1 MKNKS
6 IICIICLSFIIVL
19 SIGCVSAND
28 SINDT
33 LSSDL
38 DDSSEILSGNNNN
51 NMKTIDSGSVSGGV
65 VLIDQHSWTEH
76 SEITY
81 DVPSN
86 AKIVSANL
94 YANVYSGSAQ
104 SNYGAHADIK
114 FNGELLFSEDLIS
127 NSGSTDGTVYIINN
141 HTTKVYSDYEMYYNL
156 TDMLKNFNGTSL
168 KFELD
173 TSELDDY
180 DFDGRIKWLALIIA
194 YDDGDSDVIHYWINS
209 GQTYTK
215 NNLTTSFATSNIENK
230 FNKAIL
236 RNVILSST
244 DATYKF
250 NNEVLI
256 GDAVSGP
263 YYKYHEWDAS
273 DMYIPGQDS
282 IVFYKA
288 GVGGYGAS
296 LKNVLSLLTL
306 EKNNGVI
313 VSEVATEYTGG
324 DGACYAG
331 VNNTI
336 TANIDVNKN
345 GSYIIELL
353 VDGKVVATNEVDL
366 YSNMSSVTIVD
377 PTIRPINETTVN
389 GANNTKVNYTV
400 NIYENGILIGYGS
413 IKVPVLYNGY
423 LGKDLAYPGGGL
435 EFSFNKLITGDVNIN
450 INGSYFDGI
459 SEGGNTIFNLH
470 LPENA
475 TITDVFLYI
484 SYNWDKTPIDTNDGF
499 PAFNLTFNNVDIND
513 RFVGRYRDQS
523 NLGVWGQFR
532 YGIIIYN
539 VTDLINVGNNTL
551 VLNKSSG
558 LTAFYPSTLITLYNL
573 TNSNTLKLISIGN
586 GADLLAYNIGNVA
599 KRPVNST
606 NVISIADVN
615 FEKAMWYAFA
625 SCANK
630 NKGSLK
636 FNGRFYENVWNGSSS
651 KTTKCFIGDVTDII
665 DSTNKV
671 SFISTR
677 GTILALQQMI
687 VLTIAPKINTS
698 LIADDITM
706 NCGENKV
713 YSVTLKDSN
722 GTPLVNKVI
731 SILVNG
737 ISSNFTTD
745 SDGKVILNLK
755 DFKVGRYII
764 EVSYDGSINYN
775 PQSIVNN
782 IIVKSLAKLTNN
794 KDISMYFG
802 AGKYYQ
808 VRLFGDDGKVLSNKF
823 VKFTIGKISKNVKT
837 DKNGYAK
844 FKVDLKPGTYKIKAT
859 YEKLSV
865 KNSIKVKPVLTA
877 KNISKK
883 KSKVTMFSAKLVNSK
898 GKVVKGK
905 KITFKIK
912 GKTYK
917 VKTNNKG
924 IATLKIKNLKV
935 GKYII
940 KSIYGKS
947 TIKNTIKIRK

>member
-6 IICIICLSFIIVL
+6 IIYIICLSFIIVL

-156 TDMLKNFNGTSL
+156 TDMLKNSNCTSL

-306 EKNNGVI
+306 EKNNDVI

-345 GSYIIELL
+345 GSYTIELL

-400 NIYENGILIGYGS
+400 NIYENGILISYGS

-484 SYNWDKTPIDTNDGF
+484 FW
-499 PAFNLTFNNVDIND
+499 
-513 RFVGRYRDQS
+513 
-523 NLGVWGQFR
+523 
-532 YGIIIYN
+532 
-539 VTDLINVGNNTL
+539 
-551 VLNKSSG
+551 
-558 LTAFYPSTLITLYNL
+558 
-573 TNSNTLKLISIGN
+573 
-586 GADLLAYNIGNVA
+586 
-599 KRPVNST
+599 
-606 NVISIADVN
+606 
-615 FEKAMWYAFA
+615 E
-625 SCANK
+625 
-630 NKGSLK
+630 
-636 FNGRFYENVWNGSSS
+636 
-651 KTTKCFIGDVTDII
+651 
-665 DSTNKV
+665 
-671 SFISTR
+671 
-677 GTILALQQMI
+677 
-687 VLTIAPKINTS
+687 
-698 LIADDITM
+698 
-706 NCGENKV
+706 
-713 YSVTLKDSN
+713 
-722 GTPLVNKVI
+722 
-731 SILVNG
+731 
-737 ISSNFTTD
+737 
-745 SDGKVILNLK
+745 
-755 DFKVGRYII
+755 
-764 EVSYDGSINYN
+764 
-775 PQSIVNN
+775 N
-782 IIVKSLAKLTNN
+782 IIP
-794 KDISMYFG
+794 DC
-802 AGKYYQ
+802 
-808 VRLFGDDGKVLSNKF
+808 LFCP
-823 VKFTIGKISKNVKT
+823 IW
-837 DKNGYAK
+837 
-844 FKVDLKPGTYKIKAT
+844 
-859 YEKLSV
+859 
-865 KNSIKVKPVLTA
+865 
-877 KNISKK
+877 NI
-883 KSKVTMFSAKLVNSK
+883 TQ
-898 GKVVKGK
+898 
-905 KITFKIK
+905 
-912 GKTYK
+912 
-917 VKTNNKG
+917 
-924 IATLKIKNLKV
+924 
-935 GKYII
+935 
-940 KSIYGKS
+940 
-947 TIKNTIKIRK
+947 